1 MQKIPPKGGAAQF
14 CIKKEGFPAF
24 CCRKSF
30 SFLFFKNTATHPPQ
44 TVRRTVLRG
53 GGSCPVWR
61 SNTIFRRSVSILLR
75 RSRLR
80 QCNISARCRLHSGAG
95 SGKPIR
101 FWPSGLRLRYRTSS
115 PHRFWSRWRLPVF
128 HFLEEFGFLG
138 EVIIELVEGQ
148 LLCKRLFT

>member
-80 QCNISARCRLHSGAG
+80 QCSISARCRLHSGAG

-101 FWPSGLRLRYRTSS
+101 FWPSGLRLRCRTSS
-115 PHRFWSRWRLPVF
+115 PHRFWSRWKTGCRNSGRNPKSGIGTVRR
-128 HFLEEFGFLG
+128 
-138 EVIIELVEGQ
+138 
-148 LLCKRLFT
+148 CTT

>member
-14 CIKKEGFPAF
+14 CIKKEGFSAF

-80 QCNISARCRLHSGAG
+80 QCSISARCRLHSGAG

-101 FWPSGLRLRYRTSS
+101 FWPSGLRLRCRTSS
-115 PHRFWSRWRLPVF
+115 LIGFGPDGGYLLF
-128 HFLEEFGFLG
+128 HFFEKFGFLG
-138 EVIIELVEGQ
+138 EIIIELVEGQ